1 MKPDGANVTV
11 VADQSTDVLNPEQR
25 RLVMSRI
32 RGKDTKP
39 EMILRRGLHRR
50 GLRYKLHVPD
60 MPGRPDMVFPR
71 HRAVVLVHGC
81 FWHGHG
87 CSLFRW
93 PKTRATFW
101 RKKIRGN
108 IERDHIALATLR
120 ADGWRTLVIWECALR
135 GRHRRA
141 THDVLNSA
149 EHFIRQS
156 HEPIFEINEKT
167 DCQNNHS
174 RPVNPVKI

>member
-1 MKPDGANVTV
+1 MKPDGTNVTV
-11 VADQSTDVLNPEQR
+11 VGGQSTDVLNPEQR

-32 RGKDTKP
+32 RAKDTKP

-50 GLRYKLHVPD
+50 GLRYRLHVTD

-71 HRAVVLVHGC
+71 HRAVVFAHGC

-93 PKTRATFW
+93 PRTRATFW
-101 RKKIRGN
+101 RKKIHRN
-108 IERDHIALATLR
+108 IERDQHTLAALR

-135 GRHRRA
+135 GSHRRA
-141 THDVLNSA
+141 IHDVLNSA
-149 EHFIRQS
+149 EDFIRQS
-156 HEPIFEINEKT
+156 HESAIEITEKPIQA
-167 DCQNNHS
+167 D
-174 RPVNPVKI
+174 